1 MGGGRTLGWAS
12 RLVVPI
18 LLLAGWQLLYAVIGE
33 PALVSPLTTLRSLQA
48 GWALWMPDF
57 ESTLVSMAAAYA
69 LAVSVGLGA
78 GFLIGLSGAR
88 SDLLVPLLVAAS
100 AVPKIV
106 LYPIVLLIF
115 GVTEE
120 GRIFFA
126 WLHGV
131 LPVAII
137 TAQATR
143 TVPSVYLKVARS
155 YRLSFPRRVRHVL
168 IPAVMPHVMV
178 ALRMGF
184 GLCFLGLVL
193 AEMFA
198 AYDGLGFRLVKY
210 MGFNQTPRV
219 LALAL
224 VISLLAFS
232 GTAVLLAWEER
243 RERRLGDRP
252 LGPATQAWR

>member
-1 MGGGRTLGWAS
+1 MGERRTLGWAS
-12 RLVVPI
+12 RLVVPL
-18 LLLAGWQLLYAVIGE
+18 LLLAGWQLLYAVVGE

-48 GWALWMPDF
+48 NWALWMPDF
-57 ESTLVSMAAAYA
+57 QSTLVSLGVAYA
-69 LAVSVGLGA
+69 LAITVGFGA

-88 SDLLVPLLVAAS
+88 ADLVVPLLVTAS

-106 LYPIVLLIF
+106 LYPIILLIF

-120 GRIFFA
+120 GRIFFS

-143 TVPSVYLKVARS
+143 TVPTVYLKVARS
-155 YRLSFPRRVRHVL
+155 YRLSFWRRVRHVL
-168 IPAVMPHVMV
+168 IPTVMPHVMV
-178 ALRMGF
+178 AMRMGF

-210 MGFNQTPRV
+210 MGFNQMAKV

-243 RERRLGDRP
+243 RERRLGDRL
-252 LGPATQAWR
+252 LGLAT

>member
-1 MGGGRTLGWAS
+1 MEGWKRTWSL
-12 RLVVPI
+12 RLVVPV
-18 LLLAGWQLLYAVIGE
+18 LLLAGWQLLYLVIGE
-33 PALVSPLTTLRSLQA
+33 PALVSPLATLRSLHA
-48 GWALWMPDF
+48 NSGLWAPDF
-57 ESTLVSMAAAYA
+57 VSTLISLAAAYA
-69 LAVSVGLGA
+69 LAIAVGFGG

-88 SDLLVPLLVAAS
+88 ADLIVPLLVTAS

-106 LYPIVLLIF
+106 LYPIILLIF

-120 GRIFFA
+120 GRIFFS

-131 LPVAII
+131 LPIAII

-143 TVPSVYLKVARS
+143 TVPAIYQKVARS
-155 YRLSFPRRVRHVL
+155 YRLSFWRRVRHVL
-168 IPAVMPHVMV
+168 IPAVMPHAMV

-210 MGFNQTPRV
+210 MGFNQTPKV

-224 VISLLAFS
+224 VISMLAFL
-232 GTAVLLAWEER
+232 GTAILLAWEER
-243 RERRLGDRP
+243 RERRIGDLMVGLR
-252 LGPATQAWR
+252 

>member
-1 MGGGRTLGWAS
+1 VIGEGGKRAWTL
-12 RLVVPI
+12 RVVVP
-18 LLLAGWQLLYAVIGE
+18 LVLLAGWQLLYTVVGE
-33 PALVSPLTTLRSLQA
+33 PALVSPLTTLRSLEA
-48 GWALWMPDF
+48 NWVLWMPDF
-57 ESTLVSMAAAYA
+57 ESTLVSLAAAYA
-69 LAVSVGLGA
+69 LAVAVGLGS

-88 SDLLVPLLVAAS
+88 ADLMVPLLVTAS

-131 LPVAII
+131 LPIAII

-143 TVPSVYLKVARS
+143 TVPAIYLKLARS
-155 YRLSFPRRVRHVL
+155 YRLSFWRRVRHVL
-168 IPAVMPHVMV
+168 IPAVMPHAMV

-210 MGFNQTPRV
+210 MGFNQTPKV

-224 VISLLAFS
+224 VISLLAFL
-232 GTAVLLAWEER
+232 GTAMLLAWEER
-243 RERRLGDRP
+243 REGRIGDVMVGLR
-252 LGPATQAWR
+252 